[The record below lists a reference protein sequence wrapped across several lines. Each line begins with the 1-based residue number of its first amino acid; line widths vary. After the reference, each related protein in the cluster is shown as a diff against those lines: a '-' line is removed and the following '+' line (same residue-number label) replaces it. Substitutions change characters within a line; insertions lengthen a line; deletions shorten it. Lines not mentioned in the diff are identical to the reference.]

1 MNANGEVI
9 KWQASWTDPGSKR
22 VVRVARSINKWGN
35 AGARTEVERIRS
47 EAERRL
53 LPIKLQSSV
62 CIVRLEGSRNR
73 GWQLRW
79 TEPIGGKVVPQ
90 SLCLA
95 DSKYGGRDGALKAA
109 ENCQRQVR
117 YLLERKF
124 AEL

>member
-22 VVRVARSINKWGN
+22 VVRVYRSVSKYGN
-35 AGARTEVERIRS
+35 AGARREVERIRR
-47 EAERRL
+47 EAEAKL
-53 LPIKLQSSV
+53 LPIRLQSSV
-62 CIVRLEGSRNR
+62 SIARLDGPHYR

-79 TEPIGGKVVPQ
+79 TEPINGRFVPQ
-90 SLCLA
+90 SLCLS
-95 DSKYGGRDGALKAA
+95 DGKYGGREGALKAA

-117 YLLERKF
+117 YLLKRKF